1 MLNMMVFTSGF
12 WDMTFEELEP
22 HQQVG
27 FICGSILLIIA
38 PFVIISVVSF
48 NKSLTKE
55 KHRKEIAMYLLEKYG
70 SWNAVIEA
78 SKKSAKESD

>member
-1 MLNMMVFTSGF
+1 MLNMMVFRSRF

-22 HQQVG
+22 YQQVG

-55 KHRKEIAMYLLEKYG
+55 KHRKEIARYLLEKYG

-78 SKKSAKESD
+78 SKKSGKESD